1 MPGRSR
7 HSKVRFLVYFVLNA
21 VLFCNF
27 MHSGALAGPPQSTPL
42 EDVPQHPYPETQ
54 VVGKR
59 TKGPNSPASPHL
71 PAAPHDTADC
81 HQQEQLEGT
90 TARFATL
97 KTDELN
103 SPTYHTWSSER
114 SSGHPVAAQDLK
126 AVQPVD
132 ESGLVGGAKEVAL
145 LRRDVRKV
153 VKQEM
158 RAIVRELIKVSSVRM
173 RLKFK
178 RHSPQ
183 CSLY

>member
-7 HSKVRFLVYFVLNA
+7 HSEVRLHVYFLFWMLYVL
-21 VLFCNF
+21 LCNF

-42 EDVPQHPYPETQ
+42 EDVPRHPYRETQ
-54 VVGKR
+54 PVGKR
-59 TKGPNSPASPHL
+59 TKGPNAPASPHL

-90 TARFATL
+90 TPRFVTL

-103 SPTYHTWSSER
+103 SPTYRTWSSVG
-114 SSGHPVAAQDLK
+114 SSGHPVAAQDPE
-126 AVQPVD
+126 AVQTVD

-145 LRRDVRKV
+145 LRRDIRKV

-158 RAIVRELIKVSSVRM
+158 RAIMRELMKVSYVG
-173 RLKFK
+173 
-178 RHSPQ
+178 
-183 CSLY
+183 